1 MPGSEPPFPPVRGPA
16 PWPAPA
22 RAAPP
27 RPTVRRSTPAGLV
40 VALVVTVIGMLIVGF
55 ELFMVHVFVGR
66 GESCR
71 ANRGDAYQ
79 SCVRQEDLT
88 ELIAEGIA
96 IGLSAAALATVLR
109 SVRRGDAR
117 SSDVVVLVTSAGAA
131 LLALACI
138 VLWVH
143 GSQGGWAPTRPFPY
157 EPVPTSWGHA
167 TMAIATVSGLLIGA
181 LVPLPRPR
189 TNHPG

>member
-1 MPGSEPPFPPVRGPA
+1 MPGWEPPLPPVQGPT
-16 PWPAPA
+16 PWPAPT

-27 RPTVRRSTPAGLV
+27 TARRSTPAGIV
-40 VALVVTVIGMLIVGF
+40 VALVVTAMGMLIVGF

-66 GESCR
+66 EESCR

-96 IGLSAAALATVLR
+96 IGLSAAALAIVLR
-109 SVRRGDAR
+109 SVRRGDAQWR
-117 SSDVVVLVTSAGAA
+117 DAMVVVTGAVA
-131 LLALACI
+131 VLLALACI
-138 VLWVH
+138 VLWIQ
-143 GSQGGWAPTRPFPY
+143 GSQGGWTPNRPFPS
-157 EPVPTSWGHA
+157 EPVPTIWGHA
-167 TMAIATVSGLLIGA
+167 TMTIGAVSGLLIGV

-189 TNHPG
+189 TNHVG